1 MIRDVVARHA
11 DESGIIYCLFRKKT
25 EKVAEKLRSLGMRA
39 AAYHAGLSAE
49 QRDRVQ
55 EDFIKDKIEFHNRK
69 IPPKGVSFSDF
80 ICIFAMPDEVLLD
93 YYSNTKLSESFD
105 MAKSWATFCC

>member
-11 DESGIIYCLFRKKT
+11 DESGIIYCLFMKKT
-25 EKVAEKLRSLGMRA
+25 EKVVEKLRSLGMRA

-80 ICIFAMPDEVLLD
+80 ICIFAMSIVVFACFL
-93 YYSNTKLSESFD
+93 F
-105 MAKSWATFCC
+105 ATLR

>member
-25 EKVAEKLRSLGMRA
+25 EKVAEKLRSFGMRA

-80 ICIFAMPDEVLLD
+80 ICIFAMSIVVFACFL
-93 YYSNTKLSESFD
+93 F
-105 MAKSWATFCC
+105 ATLR

>member
-25 EKVAEKLRSLGMRA
+25 EKVAEKLLRSLDMRA

-80 ICIFAMPDEVLLD
+80 ICILPCLVDFLSSFVLQH
-93 YYSNTKLSESFD
+93 
-105 MAKSWATFCC
+105 